1 MDITDDIERMNKL
14 SELSGDEYNPCLHPD
29 EDAWRQARQNSIGA
43 SDAAAVMGISPWKTE
58 AQLWDEKANGKMLD
72 FNNADTVRGHRSES
86 HILELYGIETGR
98 KIFSGERIMLLSKR
112 NWFMSCTLD
121 GIDFTDEDNPIII
134 EVKSVKFSHGEWS
147 DEKIPDYYFTQ
158 LLHQLAVTG
167 WSEAILLVRFTRNEG
182 WESASERL
190 YHVKREDVQDQIDKL
205 VRKESKFWNEYVVNK
220 KRPPC
225 RMPIL

>member
-1 MDITDDIERMNKL
+1 MDITDGIERMNKL
-14 SELSGDEYNPCLHPD
+14 SELSGDEYSPWLHPD
-29 EDAWRQARQNSIGA
+29 EDAWRKARQNSIGA

-58 AQLWDEKANGKMLD
+58 AQLWDEKANGKTLD
-72 FNNADTVRGHRSES
+72 FHNADTVRGHRSES

-98 KIFSGERIMLLSKR
+98 KIFSGERIVLMS
-112 NWFMSCTLD
+112 NHIPFMSCTLD
-121 GIDFTDEDNPIII
+121 GIDFTDENNPVII

-167 WSEAILLVRFTRNEG
+167 WNEAVLLVRFTRNEE
-182 WESASERL
+182 WESASERM

-225 RMPIL
+225 RMPTL

>member
-1 MDITDDIERMNKL
+1 MDILVDTNRFKKL
-14 SELSGDEYNPCLHPD
+14 SELSKGEYESVLFMQD
-29 EDAWRQARQNSIGA
+29 DKWREGRKHSIGA

-72 FNNADTVRGHRSES
+72 FHNSDTVRGHRSES

-98 KIFSGERIMLLSKR
+98 KIFSGERIMLMSNR
-112 NWFMSCTLD
+112 NSFMSCTLD
-121 GIDFTDEDNPIII
+121 GIDFTDENNPIII

-147 DEKIPDYYFTQ
+147 DDRIPDYYFTQ

-167 WSEAILLVRFTRNEG
+167 WDEAILLVRFTRNEG
-182 WESASERL
+182 WESASERM

-205 VRKESKFWNEYVVNK
+205 ARKESKFWNEYVVK
-220 KRPPC
+220 KRRPPC
-225 RMPIL
+225 RMPTL

>member
-14 SELSGDEYNPCLHPD
+14 SELSGDEYNPWLHPD

-58 AQLWDEKANGKMLD
+58 AQLWDEKANGKTLD
-72 FNNADTVRGHRSES
+72 FHNADTVRGHRSES

-98 KIFSGERIMLLSKR
+98 KIFSGERIMLMS
-112 NWFMSCTLD
+112 NHNPFMSCTLD
-121 GIDFTDEDNPIII
+121 GIDFTDENNPIII

-167 WSEAILLVRFTRNEG
+167 WNEAILLVRFTRNEG

-225 RMPIL
+225 RMPTL

>member
-1 MDITDDIERMNKL
+1 MDILVDTNRFKKL
-14 SELSGDEYNPCLHPD
+14 SELSKGEYESVLFMQD
-29 EDAWRQARQNSIGA
+29 DKWREGRKHSIGA

-58 AQLWDEKANGKMLD
+58 AQLWDEKANGKTLD
-72 FNNADTVRGHRSES
+72 FHNADTVRGHRSEN

-98 KIFSGERIMLLSKR
+98 KIFSGERIMLMS
-112 NWFMSCTLD
+112 NHNPFMSCTLD
-121 GIDFTDEDNPIII
+121 GIDFTDENNPVII

-147 DEKIPDYYFTQ
+147 DDKIPHYYFTQ

-167 WSEAILLVRFTRNEG
+167 WNEAILLVRFARNEG
-182 WESASERL
+182 WESASERM

-205 VRKESKFWNEYVVNK
+205 VRKERKFWNEYVVNK

-225 RMPIL
+225 RMPTL

>member
-1 MDITDDIERMNKL
+1 MDILVDTNRFKKL
-14 SELSGDEYNPCLHPD
+14 SELSKGEYESVLFMQD
-29 EDAWRQARQNSIGA
+29 DKWREGRKHSIGA

-58 AQLWDEKANGKMLD
+58 AQLWDEKANGKTFD

-121 GIDFTDEDNPIII
+121 GIDFTDENNPVII

-147 DEKIPDYYFTQ
+147 DDKIPDYYFTQ

-167 WSEAILLVRFTRNEG
+167 WNEAILLVRFTRNEG
-182 WESASERL
+182 WESASERM
-190 YHVKREDVQDQIDKL
+190 YHVKRDDVQDQIDKL

-225 RMPIL
+225 RMPTL

>member
-1 MDITDDIERMNKL
+1 MDILVDTNRFKKL
-14 SELSGDEYNPCLHPD
+14 SELSKGEYESVLFMQD
-29 EDAWRQARQNSIGA
+29 DKWREGRKHSIGA

-58 AQLWDEKANGKMLD
+58 AQLWDEKANGKTLD
-72 FNNADTVRGHRSES
+72 FHNADTVRGHRSEN

-98 KIFSGERIMLLSKR
+98 KIFSGERIMLMS
-112 NWFMSCTLD
+112 NHNPFMSCTLD
-121 GIDFTDEDNPIII
+121 GIDFTDENNPVII

-147 DEKIPDYYFTQ
+147 DDKIPDYYFTQ

-167 WSEAILLVRFTRNEG
+167 WNEAILLVRFTRNEG

-205 VRKESKFWNEYVVNK
+205 LRKERKFWNEYVVNK

-225 RMPIL
+225 RMPTL

>member
-1 MDITDDIERMNKL
+1 MDILVDTNRFKKL
-14 SELSGDEYNPCLHPD
+14 SELSTGEYESVLFMQD
-29 EDAWRQARQNSIGA
+29 DKWREGRKHSIGA

-58 AQLWDEKANGKMLD
+58 AQLWDEKANGKTLD
-72 FNNADTVRGHRSES
+72 FHNADTMRGHRSEN

-98 KIFSGERIMLLSKR
+98 KIFSGERIMLMS
-112 NWFMSCTLD
+112 NHNPFMSCTLD
-121 GIDFTDEDNPIII
+121 GIDFTDDNNPIII

-147 DEKIPDYYFTQ
+147 DDKIPDYYFTQ

-167 WSEAILLVRFTRNEG
+167 WNEAILLVRFTRNEG

-220 KRPPC
+220 RRPPC
-225 RMPIL
+225 RMPTL

>member
-14 SELSGDEYNPCLHPD
+14 SELSGDEYNPWLHPD

-72 FNNADTVRGHRSES
+72 FNNSDTVRGHRSES

-121 GIDFTDEDNPIII
+121 GIDFTDENNPVII

-147 DEKIPDYYFTQ
+147 DDKIPDYYFTQ
-158 LLHQLAVTG
+158 LLHQLAVTR
-167 WSEAILLVRFTRNEG
+167 WNEAILLVRFTRNEG

-205 VRKESKFWNEYVVNK
+205 VRKEGKFWNEYVVNK
-220 KRPPC
+220 RRPPC
-225 RMPIL
+225 RMPTL

>member
-1 MDITDDIERMNKL
+1 MDILVDTNRFKKL
-14 SELSGDEYNPCLHPD
+14 SELSKGEYESVLFMQD
-29 EDAWRQARQNSIGA
+29 DKWREGRKHSIGA

-58 AQLWDEKANGKMLD
+58 AQLWDEKANGKTLD
-72 FNNADTVRGHRSES
+72 FHNADTVRGHRSEN

-98 KIFSGERIMLLSKR
+98 KIFSGERIMLMS
-112 NWFMSCTLD
+112 NHNPFMSCTLD
-121 GIDFTDEDNPIII
+121 GIDFTDENNPIVI

-147 DEKIPDYYFTQ
+147 DDKIPDYYFTQ

-182 WESASERL
+182 WESASERM

-205 VRKESKFWNEYVVNK
+205 VRKERKFWNEYVVNK
-220 KRPPC
+220 RRPPC
-225 RMPIL
+225 RMPTI

>member
-14 SELSGDEYNPCLHPD
+14 SELSGNEYSSWLHPY
-29 EDAWRQARQNSIGA
+29 EDAWRRARQNSIGA

-58 AQLWDEKANGKMLD
+58 AQLWDEKANGKTLD
-72 FNNADTVRGHRSES
+72 FHNADTVRGHRSES

-98 KIFSGERIMLLSKR
+98 KMFSGERIMLMSNR
-112 NWFMSCTLD
+112 NPFMSCTLD
-121 GIDFTDEDNPIII
+121 GIDFTDEGNPIII

-147 DEKIPDYYFTQ
+147 DDKIPDYYFTQ

-167 WSEAILLVRFTRNEG
+167 WNEAILLVRFTRNEG
-182 WESASERL
+182 WESASERM
-190 YHVKREDVQDQIDKL
+190 YHVKREDVQDQIGKL
-205 VRKESKFWNEYVVNK
+205 VRKESRFWNEYVVNK

-225 RMPIL
+225 RMPTL

>member
-1 MDITDDIERMNKL
+1 MDILVDTKRFKKL
-14 SELSGDEYNPCLHPD
+14 GELSRGEYESVLFMQDDKWPEGRKH
-29 EDAWRQARQNSIGA
+29 SIGA

-72 FNNADTVRGHRSES
+72 FHNADTVRGHRSEN

-98 KIFSGERIMLLSKR
+98 KIFSGERIMLMSNR
-112 NWFMSCTLD
+112 NPFMSCTLD
-121 GIDFTDEDNPIII
+121 GIDFTDEDNPIVI

-167 WSEAILLVRFTRNEG
+167 WNEAILLVRFTRNEG
-182 WESASERL
+182 WESASERM

-220 KRPPC
+220 RRPPC
-225 RMPIL
+225 RMPTL

>member
-1 MDITDDIERMNKL
+1 MDITDDKERLNKL
-14 SELSGDEYNPCLHPD
+14 SELSGDEFSSWLHPN
-29 EDAWRQARQNSIGA
+29 EDKWREARKHSIGA

-58 AQLWDEKANGKMLD
+58 AQLWEEKANGKTID
-72 FNNADTVRGHRSES
+72 HVNDSTVRGHCSEN

-112 NWFMSCTLD
+112 HWFMSCTLD
-121 GIDFTDEDNPIII
+121 GIDFTDEDDPIII

-147 DEKIPDYYFTQ
+147 DDKIPDYYFTQ

-167 WSEAILLVRFTRNEG
+167 WNEAILLVRFTRNEG
-182 WESASERL
+182 WDGASERM

-205 VRKESKFWNEYVVNK
+205 IAKESKFWNTYVVNK
-220 KRPPC
+220 RRPPC
-225 RMPIL
+225 RMPTL

>member
-1 MDITDDIERMNKL
+1 MDILVDTNRFKKL
-14 SELSGDEYNPCLHPD
+14 SELSKGEYESVLFMQD
-29 EDAWRQARQNSIGA
+29 DKWREGRKHSIGA

-72 FNNADTVRGHRSES
+72 FHNADTMRGHRSEN
-86 HILELYGIETGR
+86 HILELYGIETER
-98 KIFSGERIMLLSKR
+98 KIFSGERIMLMSNHNL
-112 NWFMSCTLD
+112 FMSCTLD
-121 GIDFTDEDNPIII
+121 GIDFTDENNPVII

-147 DEKIPDYYFTQ
+147 DDKIPDYYFTQ

-167 WSEAILLVRFTRNEG
+167 WNEAVLLVRFTRNEG
-182 WESASERL
+182 WESASERM

-205 VRKESKFWNEYVVNK
+205 VRKERKFWNEYVVNM

-225 RMPIL
+225 RMPTL

>member
-1 MDITDDIERMNKL
+1 MDILVDTNRFKKL
-14 SELSGDEYNPCLHPD
+14 SELSHGEYESVLFMQD
-29 EDAWRQARQNSIGA
+29 DKWREGRKHSIGA

-72 FNNADTVRGHRSES
+72 FHNADTMRGHRSEN

-98 KIFSGERIMLLSKR
+98 KIFSGERIMLMS
-112 NWFMSCTLD
+112 NHNPFMSCTLD
-121 GIDFTDEDNPIII
+121 GVDFTDDNNPIII

-147 DEKIPDYYFTQ
+147 DDKIPDYYFTQ

-167 WSEAILLVRFTRNEG
+167 WNEAVLLVRFARNEG
-182 WESASERL
+182 WESASERM

-205 VRKESKFWNEYVVNK
+205 VRKERKFWNEYVVNK

-225 RMPIL
+225 RMPTL

>member
-1 MDITDDIERMNKL
+1 MDITDDIERLNKL
-14 SELSGDEYNPCLHPD
+14 SELSGDEFSPWLHPD
-29 EDAWRQARQNSIGA
+29 EDAWRRARQNSIGA

-58 AQLWDEKANGKMLD
+58 AQLWDEKANGKTLD
-72 FNNADTVRGHRSES
+72 FHNSDTVRGHRSES

-98 KIFSGERIMLLSKR
+98 KIFSGERIMLTSKR
-112 NWFMSCTLD
+112 NSFMSCTLD
-121 GIDFTDEDNPIII
+121 GIDFTDDGNPIII

-182 WESASERL
+182 WESASERM
-190 YHVKREDVQDQIDKL
+190 YHVRRDDVQDQIDKL
-205 VRKESKFWNEYVVNK
+205 VRKESKFWNEYVVK
-220 KRPPC
+220 KRRPPC
-225 RMPIL
+225 RMPAL

>member
-1 MDITDDIERMNKL
+1 MDILVDTNRFKKL
-14 SELSGDEYNPCLHPD
+14 CELSKGEYESVLFMQD
-29 EDAWRQARQNSIGA
+29 DKWREGRKHSIGA

-72 FNNADTVRGHRSES
+72 FHNADTMRGHRSEN
-86 HILELYGIETGR
+86 HILELYGIETER
-98 KIFSGERIMLLSKR
+98 KIFSGERIMLMS
-112 NWFMSCTLD
+112 NHNPFMSCTLD
-121 GIDFTDEDNPIII
+121 GIDFTDDNNPIII

-167 WSEAILLVRFTRNEG
+167 WNEAVLLVRFTRNEG
-182 WESASERL
+182 WESASERM

-205 VRKESKFWNEYVVNK
+205 VRKERKFWNEYVVNK

-225 RMPIL
+225 RMPTL

>member
-1 MDITDDIERMNKL
+1 MDILVDTNRFKKL
-14 SELSGDEYNPCLHPD
+14 SELSKGEYESVLFMQD
-29 EDAWRQARQNSIGA
+29 DKWREGRKHSIGA

-58 AQLWDEKANGKMLD
+58 AQLWDEKANGKTLD
-72 FNNADTVRGHRSES
+72 FHNADTMRGHRSEN

-98 KIFSGERIMLLSKR
+98 KIFSGERIMLMSKR
-112 NWFMSCTLD
+112 NQFMSCTLD
-121 GIDFTDEDNPIII
+121 GIDFTDDNNPIII

-147 DEKIPDYYFTQ
+147 DDKIPDYYFTQ

-167 WSEAILLVRFTRNEG
+167 WNEAILIVRFTRNEV

-205 VRKESKFWNEYVVNK
+205 VRKERKFWNEYVVNM

-225 RMPIL
+225 RMPTL

>member
-1 MDITDDIERMNKL
+1 MDILVDTNRFKKL
-14 SELSGDEYNPCLHPD
+14 SELSKGEYESVLFMQD
-29 EDAWRQARQNSIGA
+29 DKWREGRKHSIGA

-72 FNNADTVRGHRSES
+72 FHNADTMRGHRSEN
-86 HILELYGIETGR
+86 HILELYGIETER
-98 KIFSGERIMLLSKR
+98 KIFSGERIMLMS
-112 NWFMSCTLD
+112 NHNPFMSCTLD
-121 GIDFTDEDNPIII
+121 GIDFTDENNPVII

-147 DEKIPDYYFTQ
+147 DDKIPDYYFTQ

-167 WSEAILLVRFTRNEG
+167 WNEAILLVRFTRNEG

-205 VRKESKFWNEYVVNK
+205 VRKERKFWNEYVVNK

-225 RMPIL
+225 RMPTL

>member
-14 SELSGDEYNPCLHPD
+14 SELSGNEYNPWLHPN

-58 AQLWDEKANGKMLD
+58 AQLWDEKANGKTLD
-72 FNNADTVRGHRSES
+72 FHSADTVRGHRSEN

-98 KIFSGERIMLLSKR
+98 KIFSGERIMLMS
-112 NWFMSCTLD
+112 NHIPFMSCTLD
-121 GIDFTDEDNPIII
+121 GIDFTDENNPIII

-167 WSEAILLVRFTRNEG
+167 WNEAILLVRFTRNEG
-182 WESASERL
+182 WESASERM
-190 YHVKREDVQDQIDKL
+190 YHVRREDVQDQIDKL

-225 RMPIL
+225 RMPTL

>member
-1 MDITDDIERMNKL
+1 MDILVDTNRFKKL
-14 SELSGDEYNPCLHPD
+14 SELSKGEYESVLFMQD
-29 EDAWRQARQNSIGA
+29 DKWREGRKHSIGA

-58 AQLWDEKANGKMLD
+58 AQLWDEKANGKTLD
-72 FNNADTVRGHRSES
+72 FHNADTVRGHRSEN

-98 KIFSGERIMLLSKR
+98 KIFSGERIMLMS
-112 NWFMSCTLD
+112 NHNSFMSCTLD

-182 WESASERL
+182 WESASERM

-205 VRKESKFWNEYVVNK
+205 VRKEGKFWNEYVLNK

-225 RMPIL
+225 RMPTL

>member
-14 SELSGDEYNPCLHPD
+14 SELSGDEYITWLHPD

-43 SDAAAVMGISPWKTE
+43 SDAAAVIGISPWKTE
-58 AQLWDEKANGKMLD
+58 AQLWDEKANGKTLD
-72 FNNADTVRGHRSES
+72 FHNADTVRGHRSES

-98 KIFSGERIMLLSKR
+98 KIFSGERIMLMS
-112 NWFMSCTLD
+112 NHNPFMSCTLD
-121 GIDFTDEDNPIII
+121 GIDFTDDNNPIII

-147 DEKIPDYYFTQ
+147 DDKIPDYYFTQ

-167 WSEAILLVRFTRNEG
+167 WNEAILLVRFTRNEG
-182 WESASERL
+182 WESASERM

-225 RMPIL
+225 RMPTL

>member
-1 MDITDDIERMNKL
+1 MDILVDTNRFKKL
-14 SELSGDEYNPCLHPD
+14 SELSKGEYESVLFMQD
-29 EDAWRQARQNSIGA
+29 DKWREGRKHSIGA

-58 AQLWDEKANGKMLD
+58 AQLWDEKANGKTLD
-72 FNNADTVRGHRSES
+72 FHNADTVRGHRSEN

-98 KIFSGERIMLLSKR
+98 KIFSGERIMLVSKR
-112 NWFMSCTLD
+112 NSFMSCTLD
-121 GIDFTDEDNPIII
+121 GIDFTDENNPIII

-147 DEKIPDYYFTQ
+147 DDKIPDYYFTQ

-167 WSEAILLVRFTRNEG
+167 WNEAILLVRFTRNEG

-225 RMPIL
+225 RMPTL

>member
-14 SELSGDEYNPCLHPD
+14 SELSGDKYSPWLHPD

-58 AQLWDEKANGKMLD
+58 AQLWDEKANGKTLD
-72 FNNADTVRGHRSES
+72 FHNADTMRGHRSES
-86 HILELYGIETGR
+86 HILELYGIETER
-98 KIFSGERIMLLSKR
+98 KIFSGERIMLMS
-112 NWFMSCTLD
+112 NHNSFMSCTLD

-147 DEKIPDYYFTQ
+147 DDKIPDYYFTQ

-182 WESASERL
+182 WESASERM

-205 VRKESKFWNEYVVNK
+205 VRKERKFWNEYVINK
-220 KRPPC
+220 RRPPC
-225 RMPIL
+225 RMPTL

>member
-1 MDITDDIERMNKL
+1 MDILVDTNRFKKL
-14 SELSGDEYNPCLHPD
+14 SELSKGEYESVLFMQD
-29 EDAWRQARQNSIGA
+29 DKWREGRKHSIGA

-72 FNNADTVRGHRSES
+72 FHNADTMRGHRSEN
-86 HILELYGIETGR
+86 HILELYGIETER
-98 KIFSGERIMLLSKR
+98 KIFSGERIMLMS
-112 NWFMSCTLD
+112 NHNPFMSCTLD
-121 GIDFTDEDNPIII
+121 GIDFTDDNNPIVI

-167 WSEAILLVRFTRNEG
+167 WNEAILLVRFTRNEG
-182 WESASERL
+182 WESASERM

-205 VRKESKFWNEYVVNK
+205 VRKENKFWNEYVVNK

-225 RMPIL
+225 RMPTL

>member
-1 MDITDDIERMNKL
+1 MDILVDTNRFKKL
-14 SELSGDEYNPCLHPD
+14 SELSKWEY
-29 EDAWRQARQNSIGA
+29 DAVLFMQDDKWREGRKHSIGA

-58 AQLWDEKANGKMLD
+58 AQLWDEKANGKTLD
-72 FNNADTVRGHRSES
+72 FHNADTVRGHRSEN

-98 KIFSGERIMLLSKR
+98 QIFSGERIMLMS
-112 NWFMSCTLD
+112 NHNPFMSCTLD
-121 GIDFTDEDNPIII
+121 GIDFTDENNPVII

-147 DEKIPDYYFTQ
+147 DDKIPDYYFTQ

-167 WSEAILLVRFTRNEG
+167 WNEAILLVRFTRNEG

-205 VRKESKFWNEYVVNK
+205 VRKERKFWNEYVVNK

-225 RMPIL
+225 RMPTL